1 VVGSDASHRYDI
13 IGDRALYI
21 LCLAEVYLGSRVH
34 YIGTDDE
41 VQYLL
46 IEGNASDQG
55 MGGGLGPLWPSPLKI
70 NSNTI
75 HKINQELFLLLKNYV

>member
-1 VVGSDASHRYDI
+1 VVSSDASHRYDT

-21 LCLAEVYLGSRVH
+21 LCLAEVNLGSRVH

-55 MGGGLGPLWPSPLKI
+55 MEGGLGPLWPSPLKI

-75 HKINQELFLLLKNYV
+75 HKINQELFLLLKN